1 MAWKEHLEWTD
12 YVEHKL
18 AGVLVLRTEP
28 EEMVAL
34 MGVGTAEPDT
44 LAEEVRQAE
53 VQQEVVEEEEVVTE
67 EEVGL
72 LELAVQLAVHTVR
85 EQMKGKMR
93 PGLQGLNLKSLVRLS
108 QLRGKNNHS

>member
-12 YVEHKL
+12 YVEHKP
-18 AGVLVLRTEP
+18 AGVLVLWTEP

-34 MGVGTAEPDT
+34 MEVGTAEPDT
-44 LAEEVRQAE
+44 LAEVVRQAE

-72 LELAVQLAVHTVR
+72 LELAVQLAVQLAVHTVR
-85 EQMKGKMR
+85 EEMKGEM
-93 PGLQGLNLKSLVRLS
+93 
-108 QLRGKNNHS
+108 

>member
-1 MAWKEHLEWTD
+1 MAWKEQLEWTD

-18 AGVLVLRTEP
+18 AGVLVLWTEP

-44 LAEEVRQAE
+44 LVEEVRQVE

-72 LELAVQLAVHTVR
+72 KELVEQLAVHTVR
-85 EQMKGKMR
+85 EQMKGEM
-93 PGLQGLNLKSLVRLS
+93 
-108 QLRGKNNHS
+108 